1 MISKLQENMQNRN
14 KYLLVLKI
22 LFNAIAL
29 FYSVQIIYLAFSALF
44 SQDASNG
51 VTDTMLSGMIFFLAL
66 SNAVTLAE
74 MAATGKKEYF
84 KLLLITTLFMF
95 LVAFLI
101 V

>member
-1 MISKLQENMQNRN
+1 MISKLQENMQTRN
-14 KYLLVLKI
+14 KYLLAIKV

-29 FYSVQIIYLAFSALF
+29 FYSVQIIYLAISAL
-44 SQDASNG
+44 SSRDASNG
-51 VTDTMLSGMIFFLAL
+51 VTDTMISGMIFFLAL

-95 LVAFLI
+95 IVAFLI